1 VEFNN
6 DTMLGQIVKNE
17 SKFIQKAV
25 ETILYWVIYLYCF
38 RKKIDTQHNFCGKKC
53 E

>member
-1 VEFNN
+1 MITKLVNPTILLIEGAFDVEFNN

-25 ETILYWVIYLYCF
+25 ETILY
-38 RKKIDTQHNFCGKKC
+38 
-53 E
+53 